1 MKRARF
7 HILRYEFFFREK
19 ARQQASESKSQVMS
33 KRMIDD
39 IERYL
44 PSEIQDFGTH
54 TVAVTHID
62 SLAGVRNGEEE
73 DDDEVRGFKRFKVNF
88 KSQ

>member
-1 MKRARF
+1 M
-7 HILRYEFFFREK
+7 
-19 ARQQASESKSQVMS
+19 MS
-33 KRMIDD
+33 KRVIDD

-62 SLAGVRNGEEE
+62 SLSGVRNGEEDE
-73 DDDEVRGFKRFKVNF
+73 DDEVHKYSNKV
-88 KSQ
+88 